1 MFFTIDFRVKTIIE
15 QKLTSEVINMVKEYT
30 QVVQPVSRVPE
41 KIFGWIGWIA
51 LLALTAYLA
60 FFSLFTARDPQFMES
75 IRMNAQDA
83 VQGTD
88 LTVDEF
94 MQVIEAITQNF
105 WLAAVILL
113 IPLIIAFFGLIK
125 MRKRIL
131 AGILLLIAAI
141 IIAPFVITL
150 FSSLMFVIAA
160 ILLFARKDKV
170 ITQGA
175 TNEYI
180 NRRPD
185 YARDNYDRN
194 DRSIKQNRDD
204 FERDVE
210 DHNQEELNRIRNR
223 NESQYE
229 RDIESHNQREL
240 NRIQDERDDYD
251 DLEKTRQF
259 SAVDENLKSQD
270 VDYPLTEEEYNYD
283 TEDAARKRREN
294 VDRRNNDDL

>member
-105 WLAAVILL
+105 WLVAVILL

-194 DRSIKQNRDD
+194 DRSIKQNRND

-223 NESQYE
+223 NES
-229 RDIESHNQREL
+229 HNQREL
-240 NRIQDERDDYD
+240 NRIQDERNDYD

-270 VDYPLTEEEYNYD
+270 VDYPVTEEEYNYD
-283 TEDAARKRREN
+283 TEDAARTRREN
-294 VDRRNNDDL
+294 VNRRNNDDL

>member
-105 WLAAVILL
+105 WLVAVILL

-185 YARDNYDRN
+185 YARDDYDRN

-223 NESQYE
+223 NES
-229 RDIESHNQREL
+229 HNQSEL
-240 NRIQDERDDYD
+240 NRVQDERDDYD

-270 VDYPLTEEEYNYD
+270 VDYPVTEEEYNYD
-283 TEDAARKRREN
+283 TEDAARTRREN
-294 VDRRNNDDL
+294 VNRRNNDDL

>member
-88 LTVDEF
+88 LTVDEL
-94 MQVIEAITQNF
+94 MQVIEVTTQNF

-185 YARDNYDRN
+185 YARDDYDRN
-194 DRSIKQNRDD
+194 DRSIKQNRND

-223 NESQYE
+223 NES
-229 RDIESHNQREL
+229 HNQSEL
-240 NRIQDERDDYD
+240 NRVQDERDDYD

-270 VDYPLTEEEYNYD
+270 VDYPVTEEEYNYD
-283 TEDAARKRREN
+283 TEDAARTRREN
-294 VDRRNNDDL
+294 VNRRNNDDL

>member
-194 DRSIKQNRDD
+194 DRSIKQNRND

-223 NESQYE
+223 NES
-229 RDIESHNQREL
+229 HNQSEL
-240 NRIQDERDDYD
+240 NRVQDERDDYD

-270 VDYPLTEEEYNYD
+270 VDYPVTDEEYNYD
-283 TEDAARKRREN
+283 TEDAARTRREN

>member
-94 MQVIEAITQNF
+94 MQVIEVITQNF

-185 YARDNYDRN
+185 YARDDYDRN
-194 DRSIKQNRDD
+194 DRSIKQNRND

-223 NESQYE
+223 NES
-229 RDIESHNQREL
+229 HNQREL
-240 NRIQDERDDYD
+240 NRVQDERDDYD

-270 VDYPLTEEEYNYD
+270 VDYPVTEEEYNYD
-283 TEDAARKRREN
+283 TEDAARTRREN
-294 VDRRNNDDL
+294 VNRRNNDDL

>member
-194 DRSIKQNRDD
+194 DRSIKQNRND

-223 NESQYE
+223 NES
-229 RDIESHNQREL
+229 HNQREL
-240 NRIQDERDDYD
+240 NRIQDERNDYD

-270 VDYPLTEEEYNYD
+270 VDYPVTEEEYNYD
-283 TEDAARKRREN
+283 TEDAARTRREN
-294 VDRRNNDDL
+294 VNRRNNDDL

>member
-194 DRSIKQNRDD
+194 DRSIKQNRND

-210 DHNQEELNRIRNR
+210 NHNQEELNRIRNR
-223 NESQYE
+223 NES
-229 RDIESHNQREL
+229 HNQREL
-240 NRIQDERDDYD
+240 NRIQDERNDYD

-270 VDYPLTEEEYNYD
+270 VDYPVTEEEYNYD
-283 TEDAARKRREN
+283 TEDAARTRREN
-294 VDRRNNDDL
+294 VNRRNNDDL

>member
-1 MFFTIDFRVKTIIE
+1 
-15 QKLTSEVINMVKEYT
+15 MVKEYT

-185 YARDNYDRN
+185 YARDNYDTN

-223 NESQYE
+223 NES
-229 RDIESHNQREL
+229 HNQREL
-240 NRIQDERDDYD
+240 NRIQDERNDYD

-270 VDYPLTEEEYNYD
+270 VDYPVTEEEYNYD
-283 TEDAARKRREN
+283 TEDAARTRREN
-294 VDRRNNDDL
+294 VNRRNNDDL